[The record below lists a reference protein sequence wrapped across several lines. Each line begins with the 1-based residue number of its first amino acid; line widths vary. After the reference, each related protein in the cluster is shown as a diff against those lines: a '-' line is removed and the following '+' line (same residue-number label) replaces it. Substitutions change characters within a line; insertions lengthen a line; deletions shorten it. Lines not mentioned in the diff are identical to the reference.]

1 MSKNDQFIVHDG
13 NRLANQIAELVAM
26 KPGDEFNPL
35 TIYGPPGCGKT
46 TLLMEMKD
54 AFIGKKVQYL
64 TAREYLD
71 LVFQTIKTDGPFE
84 TALQESFARMKAFR
98 NSFGN
103 NLHVLILDQAE
114 DLAGY
119 ECTAIELSIIAE
131 RLVKSN
137 KQVVFA
143 FNQAPECVFTP
154 LETAHPLVSLLR
166 SGTVIEI
173 WNPIDSAKG

>member
-13 NRLANQIAELVAM
+13 NRLSFHIAELVVRQ
-26 KPGDEFNPL
+26 PGDEFNPL

-46 TLLMEMKD
+46 TLLMEMKE

-71 LVFQTIKTDGPFE
+71 LVFQTIRTDGPL
-84 TALQESFARMKAFR
+84 LQESFRKIKEFR
-98 NSFGN
+98 NSFGSD
-103 NLHVLILDQAE
+103 LDVLILDQAE
-114 DLAGY
+114 DLVGY
-119 ECTAIELSIIAE
+119 ECTAIELSIIVD
-131 RLVKSN
+131 RLLKSN

-143 FNQAPECVFTP
+143 FNRVPESVFPP
-154 LETAHPLVSLLR
+154 LDEIAHPLVSLLR
-166 SGTVIEI
+166 SGAVIEI